1 MRLLVVIGPSGSGK
15 STVVRELHR
24 RRLVT
29 ITPSWTTRPRRP
41 DELGRPV
48 EPHGCEDHHF
58 VSEDEF
64 TALTAAG
71 FFLEVVQPFGLPFR
85 YGLPQ
90 IEDPGDGS
98 VPAIIARAPIVPL
111 VARHFPDHV
120 VYQVEDAY
128 DRARE
133 RILAGRLE
141 SGPSLGTRLDGYED
155 ERLSGRDLATRVFVN
170 ASSPADLV
178 AAVIAAIEHDFPE
191 MHDSPE
197 RRQP

>member
-24 RRLVT
+24 RGVLRV
-29 ITPSWTTRPRRP
+29 TPSWTTRPRRP
-41 DELGRPV
+41 DEGN
-48 EPHGCEDHHF
+48 GCLEHRF

-64 TALTAAG
+64 TALAAAG
-71 FFLEVVQPFGLPFR
+71 FFLDVVRPFGLQFR

-90 IEDPGDGS
+90 VADPAGAG
-98 VPAIIARAPIVPL
+98 VPTVMVRAPLVPL

-133 RILAGRLE
+133 RVLAGRQE
-141 SGPSLGTRLDGYED
+141 APGALGSRLDGYED
-155 ERLSGRDLATRVFVN
+155 ERLAGHAVAARVFVN
-170 ASSPADLV
+170 ATSPTALAAAV
-178 AAVIAAIEHDFPE
+178 AAAVGRDFPPE
-191 MHDSPE
+191 QDLLE
-197 RRQP
+197 RRQPA

>member
-1 MRLLVVIGPSGSGK
+1 MRLLVVVGPSGSGK

-58 VSEDEF
+58 VSDDEF
-64 TALTAAG
+64 RALAADG

-85 YGLPQ
+85 YALPQ
-90 IEDPGDGS
+90 IEHPGDGS

-133 RILAGRLE
+133 RVLVGRQE
-141 SGPSLGTRLDGYED
+141 AASALGTRFDGYEA
-155 ERLSGRDLATRVFVN
+155 ERRLGRDLAARVFLN
-170 ASSPADLV
+170 ETTPTALV

-191 MHDSPE
+191 MHDTPE
-197 RRQP
+197 RRQS